1 VLAHAGPL
9 ALFAL
14 LAVAWTWPLVL
25 HLGDAVPGDPG
36 DNYSFLWNLWWMR
49 HVLATPDLPYFHTTY
64 LFYPFGTTIADHPH
78 CALPALVAATLLKPL
93 SIITAYNL
101 LLLAF
106 LFVNMAA
113 MYALAWTILESAGN
127 GVRRRAAML
136 AAVIFGIS
144 PYVAVHLLGHFDL
157 VAVWVLPAFALALHR
172 AVHRGSNRAAFMAG
186 LVLVATAYTA
196 YYYVVYLCLFTVAY
210 LTAWAFHVSV
220 SRAVTPAKPRAVLR
234 YLFLAAAM
242 LFAAL
247 GIAIAVTGGGSF
259 YVAGVAVSSRTP
271 QNALTA
277 AWICAFIWLALA
289 WRPRVTWSSR
299 SPAAT
304 RRAVAIVSIVVA
316 TFVAGAAPLFKEAA
330 YLIARG
336 EYVTPYYGWR
346 SAPRGIDV
354 VAPLLGHPLHPLS
367 RNPSGRAYAAVSADA
382 VEAIAWLGIVPLL
395 IGFLTRRERRGLEDA
410 RLWGVVG
417 AVFLIWALG
426 PYLLVGGF
434 DTGLKLPQILARFVP
449 FVANARMPGRAIVVV
464 FMALAVLAAAGL
476 ARAPRLQRP
485 AIQWLLIGIVAFE
498 YWDAPIRLTPLDRP
512 AVYQALAA
520 APPGALCEVPFG
532 IGDGLSVGFGSQDRR
547 ILFYATQ
554 HEHPLVGGYIG
565 RMPPR
570 AKERIE
576 GMPVAGPLLELSSR
590 PEAARSRPVATA
602 DAPEQTCRYLVVN
615 RAASP
620 AAVLSYV
627 QQLPAERIA
636 SDESRDL
643 YRLR

>member
-1 VLAHAGPL
+1 M
-9 ALFAL
+9 
-14 LAVAWTWPLVL
+14 
-25 HLGDAVPGDPG
+25 PGDPG

-49 HVLATPDLPYFHTTY
+49 YVLATPGLPYFHTSH

-78 CALPALVAATLLKPL
+78 CALPALIAATLLKPL

-106 LFVNMAA
+106 LFANMVA
-113 MYALAWTILESAGN
+113 MYALAWTILEAAN
-127 GVRRRAAML
+127 AGVRRRAAIL
-136 AAVIFGIS
+136 AAVIFGLS

-172 AVHRGSNRAAFMAG
+172 AVRRGSNRAAVAAG
-186 LVLVATAYTA
+186 LVLAATAYTA

-220 SRAVTPAKPRAVLR
+220 SRAAAPAPRAALR
-234 YLFLAAAM
+234 YAFLAAAL
-242 LFAAL
+242 LFAGL
-247 GIAIAVTGGGSF
+247 GIAIAITGGGSF
-259 YVAGVAVSSRTP
+259 SVGGVAVSSRTP

-277 AWICAFIWLALA
+277 AWICAFSWLALSR
-289 WRPRVTWSSR
+289 RPRITWTSR
-299 SPAAT
+299 SPVAT
-304 RRAVAIVSIVVA
+304 RRALVIVAIIVA
-316 TFVAGAAPLFKEAA
+316 TFVVGAAPLFKEAA

-367 RNPSGRAYAAVSADA
+367 RHTSGRAYAALSADA
-382 VEAIAWLGIVPLL
+382 VEAIAWVGVVPLL
-395 IGFLTRRERRGLEDA
+395 LWFLTRGARRRLEDA

-417 AVFLIWALG
+417 AVFLVWALG

-464 FMALAVLAAAGL
+464 FMALAVLVGAGL
-476 ARAPRLQRP
+476 ARGPRFQRP
-485 AIQWLLIGIVAFE
+485 AIQWLLIAIVAFE
-498 YWDAPIRLTPLDRP
+498 YWDAPIHLTPLDRP

-520 APPGALCEVPFG
+520 APPGAVCEVPFG

-547 ILFYATQ
+547 VLFYATQ
-554 HEHPLVGGYIG
+554 HQHPLVGGYIG

-576 GMPVAGPLLELSSR
+576 GMAIAARLLELSSSPAAGVAHADPPVTR
-590 PEAARSRPVATA
+590 P
-602 DAPEQTCRYLVVN
+602 DQTCRYLVVN
-615 RAASP
+615 RPATP
-620 AAVLSYV
+620 AAVQAFV

-643 YRLR
+643 YRIRD